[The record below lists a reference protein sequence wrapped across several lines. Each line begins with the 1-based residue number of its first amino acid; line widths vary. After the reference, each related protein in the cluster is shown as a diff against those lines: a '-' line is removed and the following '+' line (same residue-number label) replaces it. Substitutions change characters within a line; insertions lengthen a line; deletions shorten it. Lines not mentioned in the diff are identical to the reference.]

1 MDTATL
7 LDIVGDAGG
16 FATRRQLRR
25 AGATDR
31 DLTRAVRSGA
41 LHRPRLGWYSDLPPD
56 DDRVTAVRV
65 GGRLTGASA
74 LFHLGGWMWSRPA
87 RVCVS
92 VAPNAARLRRCGR
105 SRVVW
110 DPVDVRE
117 RGGVA
122 VVSVADAL
130 VRAVLE
136 EDFEIAVALCDWAL
150 HHERVTADEFAEVI
164 ARLPSDARGIAD
176 WVDADSESILE
187 SVVRTRLRRAGFHV
201 TSQAPVGFGRHTDL
215 VVNGVLGIE
224 TDGRRWH
231 AHRFDADVSKDMA
244 TLIRGR
250 IPVHLSYEL
259 ITQEWETVLAAIE
272 AGVLMHREGTSAGP
286 ARPALVREVREVR
299 QVPETSEVRQ
309 TSEDTGTGTDTDT
322 DPRPDSHSGAGRAV
336 PSRARPS
343 SEPAGRSWPRRW
355 RMPRRLPRQV
365 RHSWSHRHTLAAT
378 PRAAHVANRTAHT
391 ADHPTH
397 EPVGAP
403 GHTGHDHRT
412 VAKGPR

>member
-201 TSQAPVGFGRHTDL
+201 TSQVPVGFGRHTDL

-250 IPVHLSYEL
+250 IPVQLSYEL

-272 AGVLMHREGTSAGP
+272 AGVFMHREGTSAGP
-286 ARPALVREVREVR
+286 ARPAPVREVR
-299 QVPETSEVRQ
+299 ETSEVRQ
-309 TSEDTGTGTDTDT
+309 TSEATLTNTGTGAGT
-322 DPRPDSHSGAGRAV
+322 DPRPDSRSGAGNAV

-343 SEPAGRSWPRRW
+343 SEPAARSSPRRW

-365 RHSWSHRHTLAAT
+365 RHSWSDRHTLAAT